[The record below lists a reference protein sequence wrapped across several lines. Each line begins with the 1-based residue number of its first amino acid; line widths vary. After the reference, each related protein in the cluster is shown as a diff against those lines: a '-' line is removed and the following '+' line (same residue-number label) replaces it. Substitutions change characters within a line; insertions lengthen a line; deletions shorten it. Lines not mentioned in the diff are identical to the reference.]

1 VQRRKILEDAAF
13 EPVDMKKDAVIKEIE
28 GVWRSRALAT
38 SKRDRAYATVQVWG
52 RH

>member
-1 VQRRKILEDAAF
+1 
-13 EPVDMKKDAVIKEIE
+13 VDSGAIRFAIAPYSLAINEIE
-28 GVWRSRALAT
+28 AVWRSRALAT